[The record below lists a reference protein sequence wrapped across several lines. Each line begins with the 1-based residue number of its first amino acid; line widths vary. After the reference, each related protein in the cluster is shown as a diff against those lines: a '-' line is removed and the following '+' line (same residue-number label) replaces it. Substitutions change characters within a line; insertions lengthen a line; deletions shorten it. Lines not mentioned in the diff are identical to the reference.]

1 MGLPITKDRD
11 PHHGHSADEEFHPQR
26 KDKGVMKF
34 GKAAGEK
41 CKCTTEED
49 AKDCIR
55 KYAEFYS
62 GDWSYPFNSCHT
74 FMNRIMKYCCLER

>member
-1 MGLPITKDRD
+1 MYSNLSQQANIYADNVRNEVV
-11 PHHGHSADEEFHPQR
+11 SATIGTNEYICH
-26 KDKGVMKF
+26 
-34 GKAAGEK
+34 
-41 CKCTTEED
+41 TENY
-49 AKDCIR
+49 IR